1 MASVSQSPAP
11 RAVIYAPFSIREQG
25 EGGYSLDA
33 QAADGRKLAIELG
46 TTPPREPAKT
56 LRAALYSRVSTRL
69 QAEHGFS
76 LRAQDKDG
84 EQLASELGAAV
95 VARYVD
101 NDSGASWD
109 LPQLNEMLD
118 AAKRREFDL
127 LICYDP
133 DRLARNMAQSAL
145 GNWRWSVS
153 IIRPCRE

>member
-1 MASVSQSPAP
+1 M
-11 RAVIYAPFSIREQG
+11 IYARVSTQEQG
-25 EGGYSLDA
+25 ERGYSLDA
-33 QAADGRKLAIELG
+33 DAADGRELTAG
-46 TTPPREPAKT
+46 LSTTPPLAPAKT
-56 LRAALYSRVSTRL
+56 VRAALYSRVSTRL

-76 LRAQDKDG
+76 LGAQDKDG
-84 EQLASELGAAV
+84 EQLASDLGAAV

-101 NDSGASWD
+101 NDSGAAWD
-109 LPQLNEMLD
+109 LPQLNAMLD